1 MVVVRT
7 VDWFGGGGGG
17 GGGPVGYRVLIA
29 RTRSY

>member
-17 GGGPVGYRVLIA
+17 GGSGRLSCLNS
-29 RTRSY
+29 TD